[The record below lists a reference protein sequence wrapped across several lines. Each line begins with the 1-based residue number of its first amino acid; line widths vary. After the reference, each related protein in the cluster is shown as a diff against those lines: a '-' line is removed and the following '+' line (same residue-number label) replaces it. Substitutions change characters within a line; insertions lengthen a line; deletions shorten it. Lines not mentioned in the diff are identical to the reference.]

1 MKYIGAAVMPAFLSL
16 YSVMFSLRLRKRAE
30 ILDKTYSL
38 LNKIKILMEYC
49 CLPVNELIDTV
60 FEKGCYQRTFI
71 SQCKKQLSEGDDFP
85 VAWSDAVKCSDIYK
99 KEEKQKL
106 IQLGSFLGTSDL
118 ESQLTV
124 IQIYIADFDVFR
136 KEAQEKSKK
145 YADTSIFVGAFCAL
159 GLFVMMV

>member
-38 LNKIKILMEYC
+38 LNEIKILMEYC

-60 FEKGCYQRTFI
+60 FEKDCYQRTFI

-99 KEEKQKL
+99 KEEKNKWVLKNKSFRQRMPGKKSGFRRRFQKSWL
-106 IQLGSFLGTSDL
+106 IFWLHWQL
-118 ESQLTV
+118 
-124 IQIYIADFDVFR
+124 A
-136 KEAQEKSKK
+136 
-145 YADTSIFVGAFCAL
+145 
-159 GLFVMMV
+159 